1 MAKVALAA
9 LLWGAV
15 MQFAVMA
22 QEPGLSASAAAE
34 ASAPTAMA
42 LFVQRWL
49 GGAAVGLIAFA
60 VGAVFFAIRN
70 RRR

>member
-9 LLWGAV
+9 LLWGV
-15 MQFAVMA
+15 MQLAVMA
-22 QEPGLSASAAAE
+22 QEPGLATSAAAE

-49 GGAAVGLIAFA
+49 GGAAVGLVAFA
-60 VGAVFFAIRN
+60 IGAVFFAIRN